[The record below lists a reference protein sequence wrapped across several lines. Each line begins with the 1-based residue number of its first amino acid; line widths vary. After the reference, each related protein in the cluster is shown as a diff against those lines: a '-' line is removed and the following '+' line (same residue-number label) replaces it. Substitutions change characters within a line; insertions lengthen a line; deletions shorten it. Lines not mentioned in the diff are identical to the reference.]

1 MWHSL
6 VKHYCS
12 LTKILRSNKKTFAIT
27 LKNIELPPKTLH
39 MLTKHL
45 RLLTIVLSS
54 LNFKKHLSMLT
65 RVLFSFAK
73 RCKGKCKYLV
83 RMQMFYELKE
93 ILYFRLWMQ
102 YFCKRTHMFWE
113 QTQSLL
119 SECNTFLANANV
131 LWANAKFLWGTQY
144 FCKRMQMFCGWMQSL
159 LGQQFFC
166 KWTKS
171 FFGGGGHNTSANE
184 CKWLERLQSFLR
196 ERKCFVGESKCFMQM
211 FYKQTQSSSGKC
223 ITFSRERKC
232 FAKECSQE
240 CFSGEHLCFASD
252 RKVSW
257 GNNIFARKSKSICH
271 PISFFPITMF
281 PSGLCKPTPSV
292 NFLWMWIYF
301 FPMSPAL
308 LFRSYEQL
316 LAITYCLLSL
326 QNIYFC
332 CMRKKNVMIY
342 SKYLENTSW
351 IATL

>member
-1 MWHSL
+1 
-6 VKHYCS
+6 
-12 LTKILRSNKKTFAIT
+12 
-27 LKNIELPPKTLH
+27 

-65 RVLFSFAK
+65 RVLISFAK

-171 FFGGGGHNTSANE
+171 FFGGGDTILLQMNANDLSDCKVSWENANVLWVKVNVLCKCFTSKRKVHRGNASLFQENANVLRKNVHKNVSQGNTYVLRVTA
-184 CKWLERLQSFLR
+184 KFLGGTIFLR
-196 ERKCFVGESKCFMQM
+196 EKAKAFV
-211 FYKQTQSSSGKC
+211 
-223 ITFSRERKC
+223 ILSR
-232 FAKECSQE
+232 
-240 CFSGEHLCFASD
+240 
-252 RKVSW
+252 
-257 GNNIFARKSKSICH
+257 
-271 PISFFPITMF
+271 FFPSPCSLQGF
-281 PSGLCKPTPSV
+281 V
-292 NFLWMWIYF
+292 NQHPQLISCECEYIF
-301 FPMSPAL
+301 FPCH
-308 LFRSYEQL
+308 QL
-316 LAITYCLLSL
+316 YCSE
-326 QNIYFC
+326 
-332 CMRKKNVMIY
+332 VMNNY
-342 SKYLENTSW
+342 
-351 IATL
+351 